1 MKFQSLISADR
12 SIKIGTTSTTGYVWT
27 ATDTAGNGAWAAAG
41 SASNIAYAT
50 TIGDGTTTA
59 FTLTHGLGTADI
71 VVAVREVAT
80 PFRMIDATV
89 AAISTTQVTVTFAN
103 APATNSYRVVV
114 VAVGGTPSG
123 APIDS
128 PNFTGT
134 PTAPTA
140 AVDTNTVQIATT
152 AYVVGQGYAKLAS
165 PNFTGTPTAP
175 TSGAGT
181 NTTQLATTAFVQQE
195 ITADLIPYAPH
206 KTVRKTADQAN
217 STITLANV
225 TDLSFAVT
233 TGADHTFEFIVA
245 YTSAT
250 ATVGVAF
257 AVTCPAL
264 GAAGYMG
271 YTVEIIRSAETA
283 IGTAPTATNMQQV
296 GSGTASGD
304 AVGSDA
310 TPATGT
316 PFIAHI
322 KGICSNPSAA
332 GNIQLQHRS
341 ETATTTTVLKGSWGR
356 LYVN

>member
-1 MKFQSLISADR
+1 MKFQTLLSADQGA
-12 SIKIGTTSTTGYVWT
+12 KLGTSSTTGYVWT
-27 ATDTAGNGAWAAAG
+27 ATDTVGNGSWQAAAG
-41 SASNIAYAT
+41 GSNLAYAA
-50 TIGDGTTTA
+50 TIGNGSLTS
-59 FTLTHGLGTADI
+59 FTLTHGLGTADVI
-71 VVAVREVAT
+71 VAVREVAS
-80 PFRMIDATV
+80 PFRIVDATV
-89 AAISTTQVTVTFAN
+89 TVISTTQVTVVFAN
-103 APATNSYRVVV
+103 APASNAYRVVIM
-114 VAVGGTPSG
+114 AIGGSFIG
-123 APIDS
+123 APLDS
-128 PNFTGT
+128 PAFTGT

-140 AVDTNTVQIATT
+140 
-152 AYVVGQGYAKLAS
+152 GS
-165 PNFTGTPTAP
+165 
-175 TSGAGT
+175 GT
-181 NTTQLATTAFVQQE
+181 NTSQLATTAFVQQE
-195 ITADLIPYAPH
+195 ITADLVPYAPH

-217 STITLANV
+217 STVTLANI
-225 TDLSFAVT
+225 TDLAFAVT

-257 AVTCPAL
+257 AVTCPTL
-264 GAAGYMG
+264 GVNGYIG

-296 GSGTASGD
+296 GSGTSSGD